1 VVTQV
6 VNQVFLSHKTICDT
20 QAKAL
25 ARALDEAAPGA
36 GIFRSEDIDKGQN
49 WRDEIHR
56 QLANAKCFILLYTN
70 PELDWSWCFY
80 EAGGFINKGRK
91 PRPVYCVH
99 PETVEPPSPLAN
111 LQTIRAKCSDI
122 EKWLKDDLCPLLECR
137 RKHPEHKRATT
148 VRDIERLVN
157 AAGPLKETILKPYI
171 WIEPKWSG
179 DWTAAANIP
188 DNIFADAAVSIDPIS
203 SRQLGFADPPKLT
216 LLPFLHQ
223 IACEA
228 SEGKT
233 EFWIK
238 KFFESLQNATREH
251 LNFQELAYFRHENGK
266 IYRPLVESYAKDASG
281 TKYRLRVIFA
291 EAFVSPLT
299 DSPGLVQLL
308 SNGARLAVRTQL
320 EVLDR
325 YLGHTSEI
333 YREKVTSTRPE
344 DEVARNNPVGRRVV
358 ETLDAILR
366 EAISHGTSPSEDAP
380 LLFEGEA
387 QSTYENIRTREIQV
401 LNELKRVAEQEDE
414 SGKGE
419 YPETERL
426 LANLKTVNEDY
437 LAIVLPRIEELLVPE
452 DKRRKETI
460 PQLQKCD
467 QQ

>member
-1 VVTQV
+1 
-6 VNQVFLSHKTICDT
+6 VNQVFLSHKAICSA
-20 QAKAL
+20 QAEAL
-25 ARALDEAAPGA
+25 ARALDEATPGA

-56 QLANAKCFILLYTN
+56 QLDHAKCFILLYTN

-91 PRPVYCVH
+91 PRPVFCVH
-99 PETVEPPSPLAN
+99 PTTVDPPSPLAY
-111 LQTIRAKCSDI
+111 LQTIRAERSDI
-122 EKWLKDDLCPLLECR
+122 EKWLNNDLCPLLKGH
-137 RKHPEHKRATT
+137 RKQPEQKRDATI
-148 VRDIERLVN
+148 RDIERLVN
-157 AAGPLKETILKPYI
+157 AAGPFKEIIIKPYI
-171 WIEPKWSG
+171 WIEPEWSG
-179 DWTAAANIP
+179 DQTATANIP
-188 DNIFADAAVSIDPIS
+188 DNIFADAAVSIDPVS
-203 SRQLGFADPPKLT
+203 SSQLGFADPPKLA
-216 LLPFLHQ
+216 LLPFLRQ

-228 SEGKT
+228 SEGKI
-233 EFWIK
+233 EFWIQ
-238 KFFESLQNATREH
+238 KFFESLQSATREH

-266 IYRPLVESYAKDASG
+266 IYRPLVDSYAKDASG

-325 YLGHTSEI
+325 YLGHTAEI
-333 YREKVTSTRPE
+333 YREKVKSTRPE

-366 EAISHGTSPSEDAP
+366 EAVSHGTRPSEDAP

-401 LNELKRVAEQEDE
+401 LNELKLVAEQEDE

-426 LANLKTVNEDY
+426 LADLKTVNEDY

-452 DKRRKETI
+452 EKRRAETI
-460 PQLQKCD
+460 PGPSKMC
-467 QQ
+467 

>member
-1 VVTQV
+1 MVNQV
-6 VNQVFLSHKTICDT
+6 VNQVFLSHKAICSA
-20 QAKAL
+20 QAEAL
-25 ARALDEAAPGA
+25 ARALDEATPGA

-56 QLANAKCFILLYTN
+56 QLDHAKCFILLYTN

-91 PRPVYCVH
+91 PRPVFCVH
-99 PETVEPPSPLAN
+99 PTTVDPPSPLAY
-111 LQTIRAKCSDI
+111 LQTIRAERSDI
-122 EKWLKDDLCPLLECR
+122 EKWLNNDLCPLLKGH
-137 RKHPEHKRATT
+137 RKQPEQKRDATI
-148 VRDIERLVN
+148 RDIERLVN
-157 AAGPLKETILKPYI
+157 AAGPFKEIIIKPYI
-171 WIEPKWSG
+171 WIEPEWSG
-179 DWTAAANIP
+179 DQTATANIP
-188 DNIFADAAVSIDPIS
+188 DNIFADAAVSIDPVS
-203 SRQLGFADPPKLT
+203 SSQLGFADPPKLA
-216 LLPFLHQ
+216 LLPFLRQ

-228 SEGKT
+228 SEGKI
-233 EFWIK
+233 EFWIQ
-238 KFFESLQNATREH
+238 KFFESLQSATREH

-266 IYRPLVESYAKDASG
+266 IYRPLVDSYAKDASG

-325 YLGHTSEI
+325 YLGHTAEI
-333 YREKVTSTRPE
+333 YREKVKSTRPE

-366 EAISHGTSPSEDAP
+366 EAVSHGTRPSEDAP

-401 LNELKRVAEQEDE
+401 LNELKLVAEQEDE

-426 LANLKTVNEDY
+426 LADLKTVNEDY

-452 DKRRKETI
+452 EKRRAETI
-460 PQLQKCD
+460 PGPSKMC
-467 QQ
+467 